1 MTELYEASLAYVA
14 AGWQVT
20 PLTYDPKGGVK
31 VPVLGDWTR
40 RPMPSAADLYGW
52 FVEGNYPGFGVVCGP
67 NSGNLVVIDIEG
79 SLATDTERVT
89 VVRQAAYTAGVGRHF
104 DTAWDHASA
113 VTPSAGR
120 HLFVQVVDGVPG
132 GNQKLAFK
140 MGDGGSVLL
149 AETRA
154 TGGQVG
160 VPPSPGR
167 AWLGDAVPGSAVRMT
182 MAELT
187 NLLDAFRAIDEA
199 DRALRPLPPQH
210 AVSTTFSQ
218 PTSMSVAGALNDA
231 LMAGEMTWDAVLD
244 PGWTCTGYDRGHGH
258 SLWLRPDYGQK
269 SLALYSAKGFE
280 TARENAHA
288 QLVVHSSSIP
298 HLPAGEGQRLTPGR
312 VLAHC
317 WFNGDEGAAYSA
329 LQEAVSG
336 GDVHPAVAR
345 LHALAP
351 RVLERVVD
359 IVAARRAVRAVPS
372 NPEPMPDPDAQP
384 PEPTPG
390 AAPMPRG
397 VLSPLL
403 ERVIDTVAA
412 STQTP
417 PELAAF
423 AALAAVSTA
432 TAGGFSVDA
441 GWKEPVVLFA
451 IAIADPSERKS
462 AVLQAVATDP
472 LRRAMTLLASVEQPK
487 RAAAK
492 AAIERQAGVV
502 ADLKK
507 RMKDGSDVAEE
518 LADAESTLDFLER
531 HDVPVPDFLL
541 TDATVEA
548 LEERMG
554 EMRGNVAV
562 ISAEGTLLK
571 VLVGHYSDGR
581 ANVNLLNHAWS
592 HEYVA
597 SARVKRGATKIERP
611 HATLGLVVQP
621 TVVDML
627 SNSELTET
635 GFTARWLLCHPRS
648 RVGTRTARSVPM
660 DKKVL
665 DAWLNGLFNIMKV
678 GWGSD
683 IAMTLSGDAAERF
696 FALCDEIE
704 AVEAATD
711 GALRAWLGKSRG
723 QILRIAAIIA
733 LTDRAE
739 NREINLEHMEGAIE
753 FIDWQRH
760 EVERLFTTRIEYG
773 ATDGPERAVMA
784 WLKRRTSEEFTLRDV
799 HRAFQAKPWVK
810 QGGTTAI
817 GEALDSLCAA
827 FVIEEVVTTGR
838 SRRFRILPEEA

>member
-1 MTELYEASLAYVA
+1 MTELYEASLAYLE

-31 VPVLGDWTR
+31 VPVHRDWTR
-40 RPMPSAADLYGW
+40 RPMPSAADLYTW
-52 FVEGNYPGFGVVCGP
+52 FVEGTYPGFGVVCGP
-67 NSGNLVVIDIEG
+67 PSGNLVVIDIEG
-79 SLATDTERVT
+79 SMATDAERIAL
-89 VVRQAAYTAGVGRHF
+89 VRQAAFARGVGHHL
-104 DTAWDHASA
+104 DAAWAHASA
-113 VTPSAGR
+113 ATPSAGR
-120 HLFVQVVDGVPG
+120 HLFIQVVDGAPG
-132 GNQKLAFK
+132 GNEKLAFK
-140 MGDGGSVLL
+140 MAEGGSVLL

-167 AWLGDAVPGSAVRMT
+167 SWLTGAGPGSSIKVT
-182 MAELT
+182 LAELT
-187 NLLDAFRAIDEA
+187 GLLDAFRSIDEA
-199 DRALRPLPPQH
+199 ERALRPLAPQ
-210 AVSTTFSQ
+210 ARSTTFAQ

-280 TARENAHA
+280 TDRENPHA

-298 HLPAGEGQRLTPGR
+298 HLPAGDGQRLTPGR
-312 VLAHC
+312 VFAAC
-317 WFNGDEGAAYSA
+317 WFGGDEGAAYSA
-329 LQEAVSG
+329 LQGAVSG
-336 GDVHPAVAR
+336 EDVHPAVMR
-345 LHALAP
+345 LHGLAP
-351 RVLERVVD
+351 AVLERVVD
-359 IVAARRAVRAVPS
+359 IVASRRTSRPS
-372 NPEPMPDPDAQP
+372 PTLEPPADPDAQP
-384 PEPTPG
+384 PEAAPGPT
-390 AAPMPRG
+390 PMPRG

-403 ERVIDTVAA
+403 ERVIDTVSA

-441 GWKEPVVLFA
+441 GWREPVTLYA
-451 IAIADPSERKS
+451 IAVADPSERKS
-462 AVLQAVATDP
+462 SVLQAVATDP
-472 LRRAMTLLASVEQPK
+472 LRRAMTLLASMEQPK
-487 RAAAK
+487 REAAR
-492 AAIERQAGVV
+492 AAIERQEGVV
-502 ADLKK
+502 SDLKK
-507 RMKDGSDVAEE
+507 KLRDGSDVADD
-518 LADAESTLDFLER
+518 LADAQSTLDFLER
-531 HDVPVPDFLL
+531 HDVPLPDFLL
-541 TDATVEA
+541 TDATIEA

-611 HATLGLVVQP
+611 HATLGLIVQP

-627 SNSELTET
+627 ANSELTET

-648 RVGTRTARSVPM
+648 RVGTRTARSAPM
-660 DKKVL
+660 DRKVL
-665 DAWLNGLFNIMKV
+665 DAWLNALFSIMKV
-678 GWGSD
+678 GWGAN
-683 IAMTLSGDAAERF
+683 ITMTLSGDAAARF
-696 FALCDEIE
+696 FALCDEVE

-723 QILRIAAIIA
+723 QVLRLAAVIA
-733 LTDRAE
+733 LTDRPE
-739 NREINLEHMEGAIE
+739 NREINLEHIEGAID
-753 FIDWQRH
+753 FIAWQRV

-773 ATDGPERAVMA
+773 ATDGPERALAA
-784 WLKRRTSEEFTLRDV
+784 WLKRRTTPEFTLRDV
-799 HRAFQAKPWVK
+799 YRAFQTKPWVRS
-810 QGGTTAI
+810 GGAAAV
-817 GEALDSLCAA
+817 GEALDSLVAA
-827 FVIEEVVTTGR
+827 FVVEEIATTSR
-838 SRRFRILPEEA
+838 SRRFKILEAS